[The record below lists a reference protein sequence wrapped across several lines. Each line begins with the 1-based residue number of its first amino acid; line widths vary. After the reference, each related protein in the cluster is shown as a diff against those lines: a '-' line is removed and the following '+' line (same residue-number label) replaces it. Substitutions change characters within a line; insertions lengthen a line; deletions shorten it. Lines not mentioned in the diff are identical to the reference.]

1 MSDEN
6 TSPASVEGITK
17 LLEKH
22 GLATFLL
29 VAILYVGWTSFL
41 SPAADKY
48 MKLLDSVT
56 ESNKSLAATIV
67 ELKDGMVKI
76 GEVNTTIGRE
86 SQGLLENIDR
96 RLEDVESLQEEIS
109 RKLDDLR
116 GGRGQSYSVPSL
128 PTFPSA
134 GNMEEPAAN

>member
-1 MSDEN
+1 MSEDA
-6 TSPASVEGITK
+6 PATSVEGVTK

-29 VAILYVGWTSFL
+29 IAILYVGWTSFL

-76 GEVNTTIGRE
+76 GEANTQIGRDNE
-86 SQGLLENIDR
+86 RLLEAIDR
-96 RLEDVESLQEEIS
+96 RLQDVEETSKELS

-116 GGRGQSYSVPSL
+116 GGRGQPYAP
-128 PTFPSA
+128 PANFTET
-134 GNMEEPAAN
+134 EE

>member
-1 MSDEN
+1 MSDES
-6 TSPASVEGITK
+6 TSATSVEGITK

-29 VAILYVGWTSFL
+29 IAILYVGWTSFL

-67 ELKDGMVKI
+67 DLKVGIIKI
-76 GEVNTTIGRE
+76 GEVNTALGQESGR
-86 SQGLLENIDR
+86 LLEGIDR
-96 RLEDVESLQEEIS
+96 RLQDVEEASKEIN

-116 GGRGQSYSVPSL
+116 GNRGQSYNP
-128 PTFPSA
+128 PANFT
-134 GNMEEPAAN
+134 EPDEST

>member
-1 MSDEN
+1 MSEDA
-6 TSPASVEGITK
+6 PATSVEGVTK

-29 VAILYVGWTSFL
+29 IAILYVGWTSFL

-76 GEVNTTIGRE
+76 GEANTQIGRDNE
-86 SQGLLENIDR
+86 RLLEAIDR
-96 RLEDVESLQEEIS
+96 RLEDVEEASKEIS

-116 GGRGQSYSVPSL
+116 GGRG
-128 PTFPSA
+128 SA
-134 GNMEEPAAN
+134 YTPPANFTETDEST

>member
-1 MSDEN
+1 MSEE
-6 TSPASVEGITK
+6 TSATSVEGITK

-76 GEVNTTIGRE
+76 GEANTQIGRDNE
-86 SQGLLENIDR
+86 RLLESIER
-96 RLEDVESLQEEIS
+96 RLQDVEETSKEIS

-116 GGRGQSYSVPSL
+116 GGRGQQYTPPITCRVIP
-128 PTFPSA
+128 
-134 GNMEEPAAN
+134 EE

>member
-1 MSDEN
+1 MSEE
-6 TSPASVEGITK
+6 TSATSVEGVTK

-76 GEVNTTIGRE
+76 GEANTQIGRDNE
-86 SQGLLENIDR
+86 RLLEAIDR
-96 RLEDVESLQEEIS
+96 RLQDVEETSKEIS

-116 GGRGQSYSVPSL
+116 GGRGQSYTP
-128 PTFPSA
+128 PPNFT
-134 GNMEEPAAN
+134 EPDEST

>member
-1 MSDEN
+1 MTEEN
-6 TSPASVEGITK
+6 APATSVEGVTK

-29 VAILYVGWTSFL
+29 IAILYVGWTSFL

-76 GEVNTTIGRE
+76 GEANTQIGRDNE
-86 SQGLLENIDR
+86 RLLEAIDR
-96 RLEDVESLQEEIS
+96 RLEDVEETSKEIS

-116 GGRGQSYSVPSL
+116 GGRG
-128 PTFPSA
+128 SA
-134 GNMEEPAAN
+134 YAPPANFTETDEST

>member
-1 MSDEN
+1 MSEES
-6 TSPASVEGITK
+6 TSPTSVEGITK

-29 VAILYVGWTSFL
+29 VAILYIGWTSFL

-76 GEVNTTIGRE
+76 GEVNTEIGRE
-86 SQGLLENIDR
+86 NEKILGDIDR
-96 RLEDVESLQEEIS
+96 RLE
-109 RKLDDLR
+109 
-116 GGRGQSYSVPSL
+116 GCGRPSERDQ
-128 PTFPSA
+128 PKTGRSP
-134 GNMEEPAAN
+134 PW

>member
-1 MSDEN
+1 MSEDN

-29 VAILYVGWTSFL
+29 VAILYISWTSFL
-41 SPAADKY
+41 APAADKY

-116 GGRGQSYSVPSL
+116 GGRGQSYSPPQTCRES
-128 PTFPSA
+128 P
-134 GNMEEPAAN
+134 E

>member
-1 MSDEN
+1 MSEES
-6 TSPASVEGITK
+6 TSPTSVEGITK

-29 VAILYVGWTSFL
+29 VAILYIGWTSFL

-76 GEVNTTIGRE
+76 GEVNTEIGRE
-86 SQGLLENIDR
+86 NEKILGNIDR
-96 RLEDVESLQEEIS
+96 RLEDVEDLQKEIS

-116 GGRGQSYSVPSL
+116 PGRGSAYSTPNFTETDES
-128 PTFPSA
+128 T
-134 GNMEEPAAN
+134 

>member
-1 MSDEN
+1 MSEE
-6 TSPASVEGITK
+6 TSATSVEGITNLMQNK
-17 LLEKH
+17 
-22 GLATFLL
+22 GLATFVL

-76 GEVNTTIGRE
+76 GEANTQIGRDNE
-86 SQGLLENIDR
+86 RLLESIER
-96 RLEDVESLQEEIS
+96 RLQDVEETSKEIS

-116 GGRGQSYSVPSL
+116 GGRGQQYTPPITCRVIP
-128 PTFPSA
+128 
-134 GNMEEPAAN
+134 EE

>member
-1 MSDEN
+1 MSEDA
-6 TSPASVEGITK
+6 PATSVEGVTK

-29 VAILYVGWTSFL
+29 IAILYVGWTSFL

-76 GEVNTTIGRE
+76 GEANTQIGRDNE
-86 SQGLLENIDR
+86 RLLEAIDR
-96 RLEDVESLQEEIS
+96 RLQDVEETSKEIS

-116 GGRGQSYSVPSL
+116 GGRGQQYTPPVTCRVIP
-128 PTFPSA
+128 
-134 GNMEEPAAN
+134 EE

>member
-1 MSDEN
+1 MSEDA
-6 TSPASVEGITK
+6 PATSVEGVTK

-29 VAILYVGWTSFL
+29 IAILYVGWTSFL

-67 ELKDGMVKI
+67 ELKDGMIKI
-76 GEVNTTIGRE
+76 GDANTQIGRDNK
-86 SQGLLENIDR
+86 SLLETLDR
-96 RLEDVESLQEEIS
+96 RLEDVEETSKEIEGLL
-109 RKLDDLR
+109 RELR
-116 GGRGQSYSVPSL
+116 GGRGQPYAPPVTCRVIPEE
-128 PTFPSA
+128 
-134 GNMEEPAAN
+134 GNY

>member
-1 MSDEN
+1 MSEE
-6 TSPASVEGITK
+6 TSATSVEGVTK

-76 GEVNTTIGRE
+76 GEANTQIGRDNE
-86 SQGLLENIDR
+86 RLLEAIDR
-96 RLEDVESLQEEIS
+96 RLQDVEETSKEIS

-116 GGRGQSYSVPSL
+116 GGRGQSYGPASL
-128 PTFPSA
+128 PAFPANENIQSSA
-134 GNMEEPAAN
+134 AD

>member
-1 MSDEN
+1 MSEDN

-29 VAILYVGWTSFL
+29 VAILYISWTSFL
-41 SPAADKY
+41 APAADKY

-86 SQGLLENIDR
+86 NQGLLENIDR

-116 GGRGQSYSVPSL
+116 GGRGQSYSPHQTCRVIP
-128 PTFPSA
+128 
-134 GNMEEPAAN
+134 EE

>member
-1 MSDEN
+1 MSEDA
-6 TSPASVEGITK
+6 PATSVEGVTK

-29 VAILYVGWTSFL
+29 IAILYVGWTSFL

-67 ELKDGMVKI
+67 ELKDGMIKI
-76 GEVNTTIGRE
+76 GDANTQIGRDNK
-86 SQGLLENIDR
+86 SLLETLDR
-96 RLEDVESLQEEIS
+96 RLEDVEEVSKEIS

-116 GGRGQSYSVPSL
+116 GGRGQRYTP
-128 PTFPSA
+128 
-134 GNMEEPAAN
+134 PANFTETDEST

>member
-1 MSDEN
+1 MSEEN
-6 TSPASVEGITK
+6 TSATSVEGITK

-29 VAILYVGWTSFL
+29 IAVLYVGWTSFL

-67 ELKDGMVKI
+67 DLKVGIVEI
-76 GEVNTTIGRE
+76 GKVNTELGRE
-86 SQGLLENIDR
+86 SGRLLEGIDR
-96 RLEDVESLQEEIS
+96 RLQDVEEASKEIN

-116 GGRGQSYSVPSL
+116 GNRGQSYSP
-128 PTFPSA
+128 
-134 GNMEEPAAN
+134 PANFTEQDEST

>member
-1 MSDEN
+1 MSEDA
-6 TSPASVEGITK
+6 PATSVEGVTK

-29 VAILYVGWTSFL
+29 IAILYVGWTSFL

-76 GEVNTTIGRE
+76 GEANTQIGRDNE
-86 SQGLLENIDR
+86 RLLEAIDR
-96 RLEDVESLQEEIS
+96 RLEDVEEASKEIS

-116 GGRGQSYSVPSL
+116 GGRGQPYTP
-128 PTFPSA
+128 
-134 GNMEEPAAN
+134 PATCTVIPEQ